1 MTVPIL
7 LAIIGLIVGLGLGF
21 MVAKSRHEKEIDGA
35 QNSAKGI
42 ITQARKEAETL
53 KKEALLEAKEENQLY
68 RAQIESELKESKQE
82 LKTQENRLLQREQ
95 TLDRKDDSREA

>member
-35 QNSAKGI
+35 QNSARGI
-42 ITQARKEAETL
+42 IIQARKEAETL
-53 KKEALLEAKEENQLY
+53 KKKLCWKPKKKTSS
-68 RAQIESELKESKQE
+68 IEHKLKVS
-82 LKTQENRLLQREQ
+82 
-95 TLDRKDDSREA
+95 